1 MFGFAL
7 DLKDLSIG
15 SYLHCKVVD
24 NGLDKNIGRSQVI
37 KISVDP
43 ELVCGAMVGFIM
55 HLLAV
60 AVIGD
65 VSRKSSYVFYH
76 IVFRH
81 M

>member
-7 DLKDLSIG
+7 DLKNLSIG

-24 NGLDKNIGRSQVI
+24 NGPDKNVGRSQVI

-55 HLLAV
+55 HLLTV
-60 AVIGD
+60 AVIED
-65 VSRKSSYVFYH
+65 VSQKSSYLFYPIIFGH
-76 IVFRH
+76 L
-81 M
+81 